1 MKWARTLLTI
11 PVLLLSLVFGY
22 LYYGAQADFAV
33 NLQTAPAQEHEATY
47 NSVVAAVQTDVAQA
61 VYTDE
66 AFTGAQDYT
75 LVSMQITMHNPGA
88 LPMEWITCE
97 YLPGE
102 GDVAV
107 YEIEGLP
114 ADIGSEQDVV
124 FYVRAIR
131 KNGGAGGNA
140 ARITYYVAGQK
151 IVKDVQG

>member
-11 PVLLLSLVFGY
+11 PVLLLTLVFCY

-47 NSVVAAVQTDVAQA
+47 NSVVAAVQTGVAEA
-61 VYTDE
+61 VHSDE
-66 AFTGAQDYT
+66 PFTGAQDYT

-88 LPMEWITCE
+88 LPMEWVTCE
-97 YLPGE
+97 YQPGD

-114 ADIGSEQDVV
+114 ADIGSEQDAVL
-124 FYVRAIR
+124 YVRAIR
-131 KNGGAGGNA
+131 RNGGAGGGKA
-140 ARITYYVAGQK
+140 VVTYYVAGQRITK
-151 IVKDVQG
+151 TIAE